1 MINGGMMG
9 MPLHSGKPPRWL
21 TDRMGKLGTAI
32 IESVAQNYS
41 KSEVLTRLSNPNWFQ
56 AFGAVTGMHWNSSG
70 VTATLLG
77 SLKRKINPIASD
89 LGIYILGG
97 KGKYSYYAPREIKK
111 VSEQHGLKGNEL
123 VKSCM
128 LSRKVD
134 SSGIIDGYNIYQQY
148 FILSDEGDWTSITQG
163 MDTSKLRARRYHWH
177 SNSVKSFV
185 SNPHKGIVGKN
196 EGKILNLVDSRADF
210 SRKNIVN
217 LHKENRNEILKAIKY
232 TSLPNRHDVRQSDV
246 DMKRLGAVLDLS
258 YDKGIDNFEDLLMLK
273 GVGPKTIKTL
283 ALVSEVIHGDSSRFD
298 DPARFSFAVGGKDG
312 RPHPVDTESYD
323 ETIEILSSAVEK
335 SKLGYN
341 DKSKV
346 LKTLHKRVVNNETNF
361 SPTSFLEDFID
372 SEWDNAEKNG
382 GMTFMG
388 KTIKGLTRA
397 IMSIQNS
404 ILYDNYKKDY
414 K

>member
-1 MINGGMMG
+1 
-9 MPLHSGKPPRWL
+9 
-21 TDRMGKLGTAI
+21 
-32 IESVAQNYS
+32 
-41 KSEVLTRLSNPNWFQ
+41 
-56 AFGAVTGMHWNSSG
+56 
-70 VTATLLG
+70 
-77 SLKRKINPIASD
+77 
-89 LGIYILGG
+89 
-97 KGKYSYYAPREIKK
+97 
-111 VSEQHGLKGNEL
+111 
-123 VKSCM
+123 
-128 LSRKVD
+128 
-134 SSGIIDGYNIYQQY
+134 
-148 FILSDEGDWTSITQG
+148 
-163 MDTSKLRARRYHWH
+163 
-177 SNSVKSFV
+177 
-185 SNPHKGIVGKN
+185 
-196 EGKILNLVDSRADF
+196 
-210 SRKNIVN
+210 
-217 LHKENRNEILKAIKY
+217 
-232 TSLPNRHDVRQSDV
+232 
-246 DMKRLGAVLDLS
+246 MKRLGAVLDLS

-361 SPTSFLEDFID
+361 SPISFLEDFID
-372 SEWDNAEKNG
+372 SEWNNAEKNG